1 MGDPTFNPSM
11 PPEIKP
17 SPEGCLESVSLGV
30 HRVFLA
36 KDSFDIDFLR
46 HGAQALKNW
55 KRHLSLATRLLTELA
70 CFDRKLLIH
79 YIVLETCLQLEKTVL
94 LSIEVYIMRTIEAG
108 VVARSI
114 DRLAVAKALVLRT
127 FVVAVFSIAG
137 RLGERFGRDFQVGVN
152 YHYEEI
158 LFKDKLVDIVTLEDD
173 DEELHGGI
181 TSDIP
186 WRAFHRLV
194 CFYGYL
200 VGFVGN
206 AVFIGN
212 IVRRDNHGFVLV
224 LLCLVPTFLE
234 SLLTKNMWILPRI
247 TQAVNPHYLRMRS
260 LLNLAHK
267 KHRYDILSGNVSRYL
282 YSEYS
287 KACRAVGSVSLDTP
301 ENIYRRDNLSWVA
314 TTLSAIS
321 GDFTMIYHAS
331 LTIFVSH
338 RASLALFT
346 AIRHVAPTLLPCF
359 SSIFHSTDE
368 LIQSLSQ
375 LQDLYN
381 IQARKS
387 QRQVNGN
394 LRYPNSA
401 KESTCGMKLELRS
414 DSSSLDTLQPVMRT
428 LTALNPSRNV
438 TFSYP
443 GTPDQKALDS
453 VSAKI
458 GPGQLVA
465 IVGSN
470 GSGKSTLINLLTRM
484 YDPRNGQVLVDGTNL
499 KRLEI
504 ESFRDATTVLT
515 QEHLL
520 YPGMSIGE
528 NIAIG
533 RPELVMDE
541 EEIMDAA
548 RKSGADRVITK
559 FGAKGLSGLSETII
573 DPFREQALRKVDT
586 QDQKHP
592 LNKLW
597 KRLQKGRN
605 LDVSGGERQR
615 LVA

>member
-1 MGDPTFNPSM
+1 
-11 PPEIKP
+11 
-17 SPEGCLESVSLGV
+17 
-30 HRVFLA
+30 
-36 KDSFDIDFLR
+36 
-46 HGAQALKNW
+46 
-55 KRHLSLATRLLTELA
+55 
-70 CFDRKLLIH
+70 
-79 YIVLETCLQLEKTVL
+79 
-94 LSIEVYIMRTIEAG
+94 MRTIETG
-108 VVARSI
+108 LVAHSI
-114 DRLAVAKALVLRT
+114 DTIAVAKAIVLRT
-127 FVVAVFSIAG
+127 FVVAVFSMAG
-137 RLGERFGRDFQVGVN
+137 RLGERVGRDFQVGVN
-152 YHYEEI
+152 YYYEEI
-158 LFKDKLVDIVTLEDD
+158 LYKDKIVDVVTLEDD

-206 AVFIGN
+206 AAFIGN
-212 IVRRDNHGFVLV
+212 IVRHENHGLVLV
-224 LLCLVPTFLE
+224 LLCLAPTFLE
-234 SLLTKNMWILPRI
+234 FLLTKNMWILPRI
-247 TQAVNPHYLRMRS
+247 TEAVNPHYLRMRS

-282 YSEYS
+282 YQEYR
-287 KACRAVGSVSLDTP
+287 KACRAVGPVSLDSP
-301 ENIYRRDNLSWVA
+301 ENIYRRDNLSWAA
-314 TTLSAIS
+314 TTLSAIA

-331 LTIFVSH
+331 LAIFVSH
-338 RASLALFT
+338 RASMALFT

-359 SSIFHSTDE
+359 SSIFHSTDQI
-368 LIQSLSQ
+368 IQSLSQ

-381 IQARKS
+381 VQARKN
-387 QRQVNGN
+387 QRKINGN

-401 KESTCGMKLELRS
+401 QEICGMRLELRS
-414 DSSSLDTLQPVMRT
+414 DFSSLDPLQLVMRT
-428 LTALNPSRNV
+428 LTLIPSRNV

-443 GTPDQKALDS
+443 GTPDQKALDN
-453 VSAKI
+453 VSAEI

-465 IVGSN
+465 VVGSN
-470 GSGKSTLINLLTRM
+470 GSGKSTLINLLTRI

-520 YPGMSIGE
+520 YNGMSIAE

-548 RKSGADRVITK
+548 RKSGADQVIAK
-559 FGAKGLSGLSETII
+559 FGAKSFSELSGTII

-597 KRLQKGRN
+597 KELQKGRN

-615 LVA
+615 LVAARAFMRMKDPKVKLVLVDEPTSALDPEAERDLFANLLAARQGRTMVFVTHRLGHLTQHADLILFVLS